1 MVDTNP
7 NAPATQRQQLVEV
20 TGIPGYMTTKTG
32 GDTEAETSKAR
43 DGGSLKTE
51 TFAAPAETG
60 DVVVTKMYRP
70 RIHARILK
78 DWNARVGRHRTTI
91 KIWDTDP
98 DLGPI
103 GDPVVYADALLKK
116 VVRPEFD
123 ANGGDPSYFELTF
136 GVDGEA

>member
-1 MVDTNP
+1 MDQT

-32 GDTEAETSKAR
+32 GDVESETSKAR

-51 TFAAPAETG
+51 TFAAPPETS

-70 RIHARILK
+70 RIHAAILK
-78 DWNARVGRHRTTI
+78 DMASRVGRYRTTI
-91 KIWDTDP
+91 KVWDTDP

-103 GDPVVYADALLKK
+103 GTPVVYADATLTK

-123 ANGGDPSYFELTF
+123 ANGGDPSMFELTF